1 VSQKHFVLHLGL
13 AKTGT
18 THLQRS
24 VFPFSPTLRYVG
36 KPHLRRRGVVLNRLR
51 ALARREPYVPANDRF
66 FKNEA
71 LLRSQQLGSNDAM
84 LQNIRSQFESIS
96 RADRLNLF
104 SDEGYLRPTR
114 VNPELF
120 DRRIALSNLKQCF
133 PLNARID
140 VWVTLRERNSALR
153 SFAVQFWYEVER
165 LGHDADRL
173 INDRHDRDSAIWR
186 ALYSYFDYAS
196 LCHDLAAVFGPAH
209 VHTLNYEAFKADN
222 TVATALLQRIDPRV
236 VLLEKPGR
244 WNVTATNQ
252 NAMPPSLEN
261 FLERLADIDVNALY
275 AD

>member
-1 VSQKHFVLHLGL
+1 MSQKQFVLHLGL

-24 VFPFSPTLRYVG
+24 VFPFTPALRFVG
-36 KPHLRRRGVVLNRLR
+36 KPHLRRRGVLLNRWR
-51 ALARREPYVPANDRF
+51 ALVRGEPYVPANDRL

-71 LLRSQQLGSNDAM
+71 LLRSQLLDPQDSRIH
-84 LQNIRSQFESIS
+84 NIRSQFASIS

-114 VNPELF
+114 VNPFAF
-120 DRRIALSNLKQCF
+120 DRLVALKNLKQCF
-133 PLNARID
+133 PSEAEID

-153 SFAVQFWYEVER
+153 SYAVQFWYEIER
-165 LGHDADRL
+165 LGHDVDRL
-173 INDRHDRDSAIWR
+173 IDDRYDRSSPVWR

-196 LCHDLAAVFGPAH
+196 LRHDLADVFGAVH
-209 VHTLNYEAFKADN
+209 VHELDYEAFRADN
-222 TVATALLQRIDPRV
+222 TAATVLLQRIDRRV

-252 NAMPPSLEN
+252 NAMPQSLER
-261 FLERLADIDVNALY
+261 FLERLADIDINAVY